1 MLTHRPA
8 SNSQGQWSLIGSLV
22 AIAILIGLAAYMIP
36 RVATRHSAPGGPA
49 TPIERGYG
57 VACTAYESQMNQAA
71 SMYKADHDGAPPRT
85 LDDLKKYGVTD
96 DMIHAQGCA
105 FSIDQTGR
113 VTDSGHGQAQPGAGQ
128 TGPGGIAIP
137 NIPGAGG

>member
-1 MLTHRPA
+1 MLTHR
-8 SNSQGQWSLIGSLV
+8 STSCRQGQWSLIGSLV
-22 AIAILIGLAAYMIP
+22 AIAILIALAAYMIP
-36 RVATRHSAPGGPA
+36 RVAARHSQPGGPA

-96 DMIHAQGCA
+96 EMIHAQGCA
-105 FSIDQTGR
+105 FAVDATGH
-113 VTDSGHGQAQPGAGQ
+113 VADTGHGQAQPGASHP
-128 TGPGGIAIP
+128 GPGGITIP
-137 NIPGAGG
+137 NIPGAGE